1 MASRGSVKSFYRQ
14 KKSGGITKSNSK
26 PSPSSKKSSATTGF
40 GSALAQSP
48 ALVSHGSPD
57 LKDDYGESEQLLRE
71 FDMNMAYGPCI
82 GMSRLNRWERAHK
95 LGLNP
100 PEEVGLTLGKGKV
113 GLQCLWDGRV

>member
-26 PSPSSKKSSATTGF
+26 PSPSTKKSSATIGA
-40 GSALAQSP
+40 ALAQSP
-48 ALVSHGSPD
+48 ALVSHGSPH

-82 GMSRLNRWERAHK
+82 GMSRLSRWERADK

-100 PEEVGLTLGKGKV
+100 PEEVGVVLGKGKV